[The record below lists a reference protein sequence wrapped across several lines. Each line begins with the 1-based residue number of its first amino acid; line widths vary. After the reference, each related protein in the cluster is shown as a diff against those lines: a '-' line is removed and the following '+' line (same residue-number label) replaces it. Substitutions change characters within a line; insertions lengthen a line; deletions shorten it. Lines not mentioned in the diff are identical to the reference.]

1 MYSMS
6 SKQGNSRNTIKKL
19 CLYAMLTAVCMVIGY
34 IESLFELSFIAPGVK
49 IGFSNAVACVLI
61 FRKDIKGAFAVNVS
75 RILLSAVLFG
85 SPVSLAFA
93 LCGGVVSLSLMSL
106 LSKSRYLSV
115 VGISAIGGTVHNA
128 VQCLV
133 GIFFVGTGVF
143 YYLPLLLVA
152 GVLCG
157 TAVGVLS
164 SLVLRR
170 IKRGE

>member
-6 SKQGNSRNTIKKL
+6 TKQGNSRNTIKKL
-19 CLYAMLTAVCMVIGY
+19 CLYAMLVAACMVIGY

-49 IGFSNAVACVLI
+49 IGLSNAVACVLV
-61 FRKDIKGAFAVNVS
+61 FRRDIKGALAVNIS

-93 LCGGVVSLSLMSL
+93 FCGGVVSTAFMSL

-115 VGISAIGGTVHNA
+115 IGVSAIGGTVHNA
-128 VQCLV
+128 VQCIV
-133 GIFFVGTGVF
+133 GVFFVGTGVF
-143 YYLPLLLVA
+143 YYLPLLLIT

-157 TAVGVLS
+157 TAVGILS
-164 SLVLRR
+164 SLVLKR